1 MPPSNHSWEEGKKAS
16 FHPTFPTP
24 KAYPFRP
31 NQKAQLI
38 AELEKIIHVP
48 MMLVNQGP
56 SGKQRVREASNLM
69 PESQDLY
76 RLGHQMLQSGWGWGW
91 GFRREEAHASGQSPE
106 EQGLC
111 TDALNALGF
120 LP

>member
-1 MPPSNHSWEEGKKAS
+1 MQPQLGGGEESKSPPHLPDTLSLPIQA
-16 FHPTFPTP
+16 
-24 KAYPFRP
+24 
-31 NQKAQLI
+31 QAQLI

-56 SGKQRVREASNLM
+56 SGKQRVREA
-69 PESQDLY
+69 
-76 RLGHQMLQSGWGWGW
+76 
-91 GFRREEAHASGQSPE
+91 HASGQSPE